1 MKKILLM
8 VILSLF
14 LLVSSVSGELEISG
28 FFDILYQDMELENST
43 AGLGVFE
50 LDYSNTLSEGIV
62 FAGAVVLEGDEI
74 GLGATF
80 IDFTIVKDIYSIQVG
95 LIDVPFGIDCY
106 VFATPDRKLITP
118 PLTTEIMMLGGWG
131 DVGVNFSATYSKFNF
146 DVYLVNGFGEE
157 FGIPVTQLSDNNNAR
172 TFGFRLGA
180 TPIEKLELGL
190 SYGSGPYLDDNSD
203 ENSTRT
209 GIDFQFEYLM
219 LKLKAEY
226 IMGKED
232 IPLLDTF
239 NHEGLCFQILGNITP
254 SFYAVLRYGTWKPE
268 AFDEFKR
275 VTFGLGYDYRENIS
289 FRGEAQMNKE
299 TPAFDNDLYSLQV
312 VVSF

>member
-1 MKKILLM
+1 MKIFPV

-14 LLVSSVSGELEISG
+14 LLVSSASADLEISG
-28 FFDILYQDMELENST
+28 FFDVLYQDLELENSSS
-43 AGLGVFE
+43 GLGAFE
-50 LDYSNTLSEGIV
+50 LDYSNELSEGIV
-62 FAGAVVLEGDEI
+62 FEGAVVLEGDEI

-80 IDFTIVKDIYSIQVG
+80 IDFTIIKDLYSIQAG
-95 LIDVPFGIDCY
+95 LIDVPFGIDRE

-131 DVGVNFSATYSKFNF
+131 DIGVNFSGKYSILNFNI
-146 DVYLVNGFGEE
+146 YLVNGFGEE

-172 TFGFRLGA
+172 TFGFRLGV
-180 TPIEKLELGL
+180 TPIAKLELGL

-203 ENSTRT
+203 DNSTRT
-209 GIDFQFEYLM
+209 GIDFKFDYLM

-232 IPLLDTF
+232 IPLFDTF
-239 NHEGLCFQILGNITP
+239 KHEGFYFQILGNINP
-254 SFYAVLRYGTWKPE
+254 SAYAILRYGTWKPE
-268 AFDEFKR
+268 GFDEFKR
-275 VTFGLGYDYRENIS
+275 ITFGLGYDYRENIS
-289 FRGEAQMNKE
+289 FRGEVQMNKE
-299 TPAFDNDLYSLQV
+299 TPTFDNDLYSLQV